1 MYNEKRVKLIR
12 RFAILVLFVAG
23 ILTGFGVG
31 QLVNKQEAKNEPKQ
45 VNTVKKTI
53 EDKTKKNELTSK
65 DVENFLIAYYTK
77 KDLSENRKRY
87 KPFMTSS
94 MYTQETDIE
103 DLPINQAYKGYVINQ
118 VFDEADIYI
127 DSENLVAL
135 VEVKFHNTQ
144 LVEKGTTEG
153 ALVDTPETQTLKLTF
168 TEENKRFKVNNIN
181 KIFLTTTGETPRN
194 NTYEDEEENKTED
207 SKTTNSNQEL
217 GAINTDTS
225 SEEAN
230 ETKTS
235 ESTEKT
241 DSTVDSE
248 TQESNVEGD

>member
-94 MYTQETDIE
+94 MYTQEPDIE
-103 DLPINQAYKGYVINQ
+103 DLPIHQAYKGYVINQ